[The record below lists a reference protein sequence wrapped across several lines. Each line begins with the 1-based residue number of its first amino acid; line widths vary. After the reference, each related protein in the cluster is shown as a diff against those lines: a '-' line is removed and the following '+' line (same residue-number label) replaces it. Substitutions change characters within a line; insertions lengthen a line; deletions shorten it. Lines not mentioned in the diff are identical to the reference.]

1 MDRRQ
6 FLIRAGAI
14 AGQLLVPRFFERAL
28 AFVENHDEPLLEIPS
43 DSTRELLVQY
53 SEDGCFLILDGPLPT
68 EVPEPISWREYLL
81 RECASDFEES
91 MAAYELT
98 ANELDHPMNEWTWE
112 HYWSRNLCSNATAWD
127 YLYGLDLGPE
137 FGKSPG
143 ASGEIRFV
151 DAKCIGND
159 AKFVEVDDFLSMSL
173 LQDRLNQLGE
183 KTSLRVD
190 G

>member
-1 MDRRQ
+1 
-6 FLIRAGAI
+6 
-14 AGQLLVPRFFERAL
+14 
-28 AFVENHDEPLLEIPS
+28 
-43 DSTRELLVQY
+43 
-53 SEDGCFLILDGPLPT
+53 
-68 EVPEPISWREYLL
+68 
-81 RECASDFEES
+81 

-98 ANELDHPMNEWTWE
+98 ENELDHPMNEWTWE

-127 YLYGLDLGPE
+127 YLYSLDLGPE